1 MEYSD
6 KQSKWFNK
14 HTSRGI
20 QCSYFDCTNP
30 SYLKDGQRSRFPF
43 FKMPMNNPLKN
54 IWCNRIGK
62 MDGKDGFVVTKN
74 SKVCHVHFAT
84 EDILRV
90 PGGKRWR
97 LREGAY

>member
-1 MEYSD
+1 
-6 KQSKWFNK
+6 
-14 HTSRGI
+14 
-20 QCSYFDCTNP
+20 
-30 SYLKDGQRSRFPF
+30 
-43 FKMPMNNPLKN
+43 
-54 IWCNRIGK
+54 

-97 LREGAY
+97 LREGAVLLKPVSHPNRVERENLPPPPQ